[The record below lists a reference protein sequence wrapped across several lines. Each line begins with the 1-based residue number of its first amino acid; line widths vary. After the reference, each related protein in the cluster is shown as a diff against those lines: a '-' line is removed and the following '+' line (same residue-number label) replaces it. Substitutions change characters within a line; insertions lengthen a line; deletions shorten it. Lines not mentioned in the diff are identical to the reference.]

1 VSDSKL
7 LANAKNLVEAIA
19 EAYLV
24 SLVADN
30 HAYQTLNRIIDTGS
44 SMPDGSDEDED
55 MTNECLRVFGRP
67 GYEIA
72 PEHPLPRI
80 LARAA
85 EDAGCRPGR
94 VGMSFWTD
102 AAVLHAA
109 GIPTVLFG
117 PGGAGLHGP
126 EEYVRARDVC
136 LCRDVLVS
144 LVRQVTRQL

>member
-67 GYEIA
+67 ELWGW
-72 PEHPLPRI
+72 
-80 LARAA
+80 
-85 EDAGCRPGR
+85 
-94 VGMSFWTD
+94 MTD
-102 AAVLHAA
+102 
-109 GIPTVLFG
+109 T
-117 PGGAGLHGP
+117 
-126 EEYVRARDVC
+126 
-136 LCRDVLVS
+136 
-144 LVRQVTRQL
+144 TRQQEWKDFCAEWYESIFNRGKTR